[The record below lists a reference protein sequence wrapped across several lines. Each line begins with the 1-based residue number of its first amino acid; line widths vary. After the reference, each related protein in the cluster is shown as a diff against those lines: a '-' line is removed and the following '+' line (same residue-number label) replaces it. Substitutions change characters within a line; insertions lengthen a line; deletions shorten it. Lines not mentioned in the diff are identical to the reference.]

1 MAKNPLRLVYGMT
14 QLTNAWNNS
23 STGPLLTRI
32 LLVQGDRERQNPL
45 FDSQQSSS
53 SQKSARTTADPTE
66 SASSRFR
73 SLFRRRDRADTS

>member
-1 MAKNPLRLVYGMT
+1 MHLHAPEKCG
-14 QLTNAWNNS
+14 
-23 STGPLLTRI
+23 LLMFM
-32 LLVQGDRERQNPL
+32 LAQGDRERRNPL

-53 SQKSARTTADPTE
+53 SQKSARTTADPAE